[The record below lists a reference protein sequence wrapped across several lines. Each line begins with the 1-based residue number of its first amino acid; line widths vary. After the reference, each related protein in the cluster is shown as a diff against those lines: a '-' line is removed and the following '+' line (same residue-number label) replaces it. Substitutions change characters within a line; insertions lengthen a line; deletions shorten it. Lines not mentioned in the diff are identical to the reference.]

1 MILADPKTREEWL
14 SARKQGIGG
23 SDAACIVSANPWKS
37 ARQLWREKTGA
48 DVPEDI
54 GDKPAVKFG
63 KEAEQHLR
71 ALFLLTYPQ
80 YTCEYH
86 EFRMYANDRLPFIFA
101 TLDGELT
108 ENTPTFASH
117 CDALGGTCQ
126 RGLPADMDGRR
137 GILEIKTTTIQQSS
151 QWDEWNDRIPQH
163 YYIQVLHQMLACEW
177 AEYAELFAHIRYT
190 KGDEVRATLRKYRID
205 RDEVADDLRG
215 LEAQEI
221 TFYKHWQDGTE
232 PSLILP
238 EI

>member
-14 SARKQGIGG
+14 ESRRQGIGG
-23 SDAACIVSANPWKS
+23 SDAGCIVGANPWKS

-48 DVPEDI
+48 DKPDDI
-54 GDKPAVKFG
+54 SDKPAVKFG

-108 ENTPTFASH
+108 DT
-117 CDALGGTCQ
+117 
-126 RGLPADMDGRR
+126 DGRR
-137 GILEIKTTTIQQSS
+137 GILEIKTTTIQQAK
-151 QWDEWNDRIPQH
+151 QWFEWDDCIPQH
-163 YYIQVLHQMLACEW
+163 YYIQILHQMIACEW
-177 AEYAELFAHIRYT
+177 AEYVVLFAHIRYH
-190 KGDEVRATLRKYRID
+190 KGNEVRATLRTYHIERS
-205 RDEVADDLRG
+205 EVQADLDA
-215 LEAQEI
+215 LEEQEI
-221 TFYKHWQDGTE
+221 EFYKQWQTGTE
-232 PSLILP
+232 PPFILP

>member
-14 SARKQGIGG
+14 RERTKGIGG
-23 SDAACIVSANPWKS
+23 SEAGCIVGANPWKS

-48 DVPEDI
+48 TEPDDI
-54 GDKPAVKFG
+54 SDKPAVKFG

-108 ENTPTFASH
+108 
-117 CDALGGTCQ
+117 DQ
-126 RGLPADMDGRR
+126 DGRR
-137 GILEIKTTTIQQSS
+137 GILEIKTTTIQQAK
-151 QWDEWNDRIPQH
+151 QWFEWDDCIPQH
-163 YYIQVLHQMLACEW
+163 YYIQILHQMLACDW
-177 AEYAELFAHIRYT
+177 AEYVELFAHIRYQ
-190 KGDEVRATLRKYRID
+190 KGEEIRAALRKFRID
-205 RDEVADDLRG
+205 RRDVLSDLEL
-215 LEAQEI
+215 LEEREI
-221 TFYKHWQDGTE
+221 QFYKQWQDGTE
-232 PSLILP
+232 PPYTLP